1 MRKSERRAWVAVLAV
16 LAAVTFLGLP
26 AFAAAI
32 DARFVGTYRGQFL
45 GELDYGTFVLALDAE
60 GVMRGEGM
68 STKREVPLAYSG
80 SCNPDGTF
88 TFSTVDGTMIFAG
101 SIDWMNRI
109 SGKWARADNSA
120 RGSFGG
126 IMQKQ

>member
-1 MRKSERRAWVAVLAV
+1 MQKRERRASVAALAL
-16 LAAVTFLGLP
+16 LAAVMFLGLP
-26 AFAAAI
+26 AFAASI

-45 GELDYGTFVLALDAE
+45 GELDYGTFVLAVDAE
-60 GVMRGEGM
+60 GVILGDGM

-80 SCNPDGTF
+80 SCNPDGTL
-88 TFSTVDGTMIFAG
+88 TFSTVDGSMIFTG

-126 IMQKQ
+126 IIQKQ

>member
-1 MRKSERRAWVAVLAV
+1 MPKRERRARVAVLAV
-16 LAAVTFLGLP
+16 LALLTFLGL
-26 AFAAAI
+26 AALAAAI

-45 GELDYGTFVLALDAE
+45 GELDYGTFVLAVDAE
-60 GVMRGEGM
+60 GVILGDGM

-80 SCNPDGTF
+80 SCNPDGTL
-88 TFSTVDGTMIFAG
+88 TFSTVDGLMIFTG

-109 SGKWARADNSA
+109 SGKWTRADESA

-126 IMQKQ
+126 VMQKQ

>member
-1 MRKSERRAWVAVLAV
+1 MQKKERRAWVAVLAV
-16 LAAVTFLGLP
+16 LAAVTFLGLT
-26 AFAAAI
+26 ALAAAF
-32 DARFVGTYRGQFL
+32 DARFVGTSRGQFI
-45 GELDYGTFVLALDAE
+45 GELDYGTFVLAVDAE
-60 GVMRGEGM
+60 GVILGDGM

-80 SCNPDGTF
+80 SCNPDGTL
-88 TFSTVDGTMIFAG
+88 TFSTVDGSMIFTG

-126 IMQKQ
+126 VIQKQ